1 MASLL
6 MSGFQKKH
14 CMKVAILT
22 GYKDYYKNII
32 LFMKHEHALWFAS
45 TKFGDDKDR
54 VVKKSSG
61 EWTYV
66 AADIAYLLNKAKRGF
81 DHLVMVLG
89 HDHHSYAVRLA
100 RHSASIRP

>member
-1 MASLL
+1 MN
-6 MSGFQKKH
+6 
-14 CMKVAILT
+14 MK
-22 GYKDYYKNII
+22 
-32 LFMKHEHALWFAS
+32 MHLWFAS

-54 VVKKSSG
+54 VVRKSSG

-89 HDHHSYAVRLA
+89 HDHHSYAVRLQGIKP
-100 RHSASIRP
+100 STWT

>member
-1 MASLL
+1 MY
-6 MSGFQKKH
+6 GFQKKH
-14 CMKVAILT
+14 CMKAASST
-22 GYKDYYKNII
+22 RQSSSCKSII
-32 LFMKHEHALWFAS
+32 IIYEHENALWFAS

-54 VVKKSSG
+54 VVRKSSG

-89 HDHHSYAVRLA
+89 HDHHSYAVRLEG
-100 RHSASIRP
+100 IRQALGPYSH